1 MRAPDGIGRPDGTGS
16 PVLVVVMGG
25 RLAMTVASTDSG
37 DTPRLAVVQPARSTE
52 DAAAIAPTREGE
64 GVIMLGAE
72 A

>member
-1 MRAPDGIGRPDGTGS
+1 MRPPDGAGR

-25 RLAMTVASTDSG
+25 RLAMTVASTVSG

>member
-1 MRAPDGIGRPDGTGS
+1 
-16 PVLVVVMGG
+16 VLVVVMGG